1 MAAVADFQLPLLELV
16 ALVAAVLVGKAALV
30 SAELPIQEEVVVDA
44 TAGALAAPAAPA
56 SSS

>member
-1 MAAVADFQLPLLELV
+1 MQLLLLALV

-30 SAELPIQEEVVVDA
+30 SAELPIQEVVVVDA
-44 TAGALAAPAAPA
+44 TAGVLAAPVAPA